1 MAAFGPGT
9 RNPEE
14 PKVYE
19 FLIKPVRSP
28 YGAPP
33 YTAAMN
39 GVLMLGM
46 RVLEFIFFAG
56 LAGSAVVVAISF
68 VEDFGVLIH
77 RDR

>member
-1 MAAFGPGT
+1 
-9 RNPEE
+9 
-14 PKVYE
+14 
-19 FLIKPVRSP
+19 
-28 YGAPP
+28 
-33 YTAAMN
+33 MN
-39 GVLMLGM
+39 GILVLGM